1 MVRWIYSKELLV
13 ANEESK
19 NSSKISIEE
28 VADEYKAFCYVGC
41 VATTSLLGWAVHKL
55 SRDKNL
61 QERARKEV
69 IQMFGCENPNLDGIA
84 KLKIVDEIIEDC
96 QRQYPLLPFT
106 KGSVQEESVAFKSS
120 SCYGAGTHL
129 GLNFAKIE
137 AKVVLSMILRRFA
150 FTLSPSYIHSPV
162 QGFTVTPKHGIRVIL
177 HKLEQE
183 GSQMTRIVK
192 TVGVIA
198 TVGVA
203 AWAHSTSIHCIWK
216 ILFVSK
222 YKQHSITE
230 LIFIQHPMQFISCLH
245 NTISI
250 IAINNKDEAL
260 HVLEIVPPEWMI
272 LSWPPTSQT
281 MKLMFLYSIV
291 STLKPMVGM
300 VVTISPSLSL
310 YNMVVLPAASRP
322 TIRICISFMAKSL
335 LKSLVNVSPIAL
347 SS

>member
-1 MVRWIYSKELLV
+1 MDSKELLV

-28 VADEYKAFCYVGC
+28 VADEYRAFCYVGC

-69 IQMFGCENPNLDGIA
+69 
-84 KLKIVDEIIEDC
+84 DEIIEDC

-106 KGSVQEESVAFKSS
+106 KGTAQEQSVPFKP
-120 SCYGAGTHL
+120 SCYSAGTHL

-162 QGFTVTPKHGIRVIL
+162 QGFTVTPQHGIRVIL

-203 AWAHSTSIHCIWK
+203 AWGVPW
-216 ILFVSK
+216 
-222 YKQHSITE
+222 E
-230 LIFIQHPMQFISCLH
+230 LIDANEFR
-245 NTISI
+245 
-250 IAINNKDEAL
+250 NNPVARKDKFDRT
-260 HVLEIVPPEWMI
+260 H
-272 LSWPPTSQT
+272 
-281 MKLMFLYSIV
+281 KL
-291 STLKPMVGM
+291 KKAG
-300 VVTISPSLSL
+300 
-310 YNMVVLPAASRP
+310 
-322 TIRICISFMAKSL
+322 K
-335 LKSLVNVSPIAL
+335 
-347 SS
+347 